1 MRYETL
7 GDAFLQLMRLE
18 AQAGSG
24 QAWQFSHASGAVR
37 DGAGRVTLVLPST
50 EEEDRVVGFLEEL
63 GWETECDT
71 DRKGQMVTLVGD
83 NGEGVFQIFF
93 PNTTPETLIVSR
105 HPAQITYL
113 RSLGYEG
120 VVREHVTASD
130 VAGKIVIGNL
140 PMNLASL
147 CVRVGCADMK
157 IPAEKRGC
165 ELTLAE
171 VVQFSNGVVWYTV
184 KKEVD

>member
-24 QAWQFSHASGAVR
+24 QAWQFGHAAGAVR
-37 DGAGRVTLVLPST
+37 DGAGQVTLVLPST
-50 EEEDRVVGFLEEL
+50 DDEDRVIEFMEEL
-63 GWETECDT
+63 GWETEVDT
-71 DRKGQMVTLVGD
+71 DHKGQMVTFLDD

-93 PNTTPETLIVSR
+93 PTPETIIVSR
-105 HPAQITYL
+105 HPAQVAYL

-130 VAGKIVIGNL
+130 VEGKIVIGNL
-140 PMNLASL
+140 PMNLACL
-147 CVRVGCADMK
+147 CVRVGCADMR

-171 VVQFSNGVVWYTV
+171 VKEYSNGVVWYTV